1 MRPMNNPKKN
11 ILLLGYGEMGHTME
25 YLFSSQHN
33 VAIWDPYYKGKLD
46 QINLDTTAKNA
57 DFVIFCTPTVAIF
70 ELARL
75 IKPQL
80 KPACICL
87 SMAKSLDA
95 AGRTAA
101 EALQQ
106 GLSESTRIGLLY
118 GPMISEEINAGKPG
132 FAMLATTFPDT
143 ATAALSLFGNTILK
157 LTLSDDVPGC
167 AWCVILKNVYALL
180 FGMSDELDLGD
191 NMRGFL
197 AVQTLAELAEIM
209 RLKQGRAET
218 AYSLAGLGDLMT
230 TATSQ
235 DSHHHTLGMQLA
247 RNDRSNIR
255 GEGVNTLNTVI
266 KLGLLNIDNHPLF
279 KLVAEVVQHNGDP
292 KVLLDQYINEYTD

>member
-1 MRPMNNPKKN
+1 MNNSKKN
-11 ILLLGYGEMGHTME
+11 ILVLGYGEMGHTME
-25 YLFSSQHN
+25 YLFSSRHH
-33 VAIWDPYYKGKLD
+33 VVVWDPYYKGKLEP
-46 QINLDTTAKNA
+46 INLDSSATAA

-70 ELARL
+70 ELAQL
-75 IKPQL
+75 IAPHL

-101 EALQQ
+101 EALEQ
-106 GLSESTRIGLLY
+106 GLNESARFGLLY
-118 GPMISEEINAGKPG
+118 GPMISEEIMAGKPG
-132 FAMLATTFPDT
+132 FAMFATSCPDT
-143 ATAALSLFGNTILK
+143 ATATLSLFGGTIMKLK
-157 LTLSDDVPGC
+157 PGDDVPGSS
-167 AWCVILKNVYALL
+167 WCVILKNVYALL
-180 FGMSDELDLGD
+180 FGMSDELGLGD

-235 DSHHHTLGMQLA
+235 DSHHHKLGMQLA
-247 RNDRSNIR
+247 RNDRSNIS

-266 KLGLLNIDNHPLF
+266 NLGLLNMDNYPLF
-279 KLVAEVVQHNGDP
+279 KLVAQVVQHNSDP
-292 KVLLDQYINEYTD
+292 KGLLDQYINEHTS